1 MSGLTAT
8 GWVPKT
14 ATELLAELET
24 ALRGELGDD
33 VDVSAESVFG
43 PVLAVCATKLGEL
56 WELVGAV
63 YAARTPTGASG
74 EALTVLAGACP
85 AIERRD
91 ATKGTVTLT
100 VGLNAGVTLPSGSR
114 AHVDGE
120 PSNAWVTTES
130 VTNSTGSPTTLTVEA
145 EALDAGR
152 TRANAT
158 TISVIATPVSGWTSV
173 TNAAD
178 ATPGEEIETDA
189 ALRLR
194 REQSLQRAGSSPLDA
209 IAAQV
214 LEVEGVTQ
222 CVAWENTTLYTDSD
236 GRPAKSVE
244 VMVLGGDVGD
254 IARAI
259 WAAKAGGIETYGT
272 ETPVTFADDRGVSRT
287 VEFSRPTDLDLY
299 ATIQV
304 EIDPDTYAGDDA
316 VEDAFLDATDGLR
329 AGERA
334 RISDMVT
341 AVCAVE
347 GVIDAYIW
355 IGLTDVLAEQQR
367 DNIYP
372 GARNRAVFD
381 SARIDILRVT
391 TP

>member
-1 MSGLTAT
+1 MSGLTST

-14 ATELLAELET
+14 AAEVLTELEVAV
-24 ALRGELGDD
+24 RGELGDD

-43 PVLAVCATKLGEL
+43 PVLAACAVKFGEL
-56 WELVGAV
+56 WELAGAI
-63 YAARTPTGASG
+63 YAARTPWGAAG
-74 EALTVLAGACP
+74 EALDAAAGLSP
-85 AIERRD
+85 GLERRD
-91 ATKGTVTLT
+91 ATKGTVTLSVT
-100 VGLNAGVTLPSGSR
+100 LNNGVTIPAGSR

-120 PSNAWVTTES
+120 PANAWVTTES

-158 TISVIATPVSGWTSV
+158 TITVIATPVSGWTSV
-173 TNAAD
+173 TNLAD
-178 ATPGEEIETDA
+178 ATPGEEIELDA
-189 ALRLR
+189 AFRLR
-194 REQSLQRAGSSPLDA
+194 REQNLQRAGSSPLEA
-209 IAAQV
+209 IVAQV

-222 CVAWENTTLYTDSD
+222 CVAWENTSLVTDTA
-236 GRPAKSVE
+236 GRPGKSVE
-244 VMVLGGDVGD
+244 VMVLGGDDED

-272 ETPVTFADDRGVSRT
+272 TTETFADDRGVTQT
-287 VEFSRPTDLDLY
+287 VKFSRPSDLSVY

-304 EIDPDTYAGDDA
+304 EYDPSTYAGDAA
-316 VEDAFLDATDGLR
+316 VEDAFLEVTEGLR

-341 AVCAVE
+341 AVCAVA
-347 GVIDAYIW
+347 GVVDAYIW
-355 IGLTDVLAEQQR
+355 VGATGTWSEQQR
-367 DNIYP
+367 DNLYP
-372 GARNRAVFD
+372 GERSRCVFD
-381 SARIDILRVT
+381 SARIDIVRVA

>member
-14 ATELLAELET
+14 AAELLAELET

-100 VGLNAGVTLPSGSR
+100 VGLNAGVTLPAGSR

-158 TISVIATPVSGWTSV
+158 TITVIATPVSGWTSV

-194 REQSLQRAGSSPLDA
+194 REQSLQRAGSSPLGA

-222 CVAWENTTLYTDSD
+222 VSVYENASMHVDAI
-236 GRPAKSVE
+236 GRSPKSIDVL
-244 VMVLGGDVGD
+244 VLGGDDED

-259 WAAKAGGIETYGT
+259 WAAKAGGIQTIGST
-272 ETPVTFADDRGVSRT
+272 VVDFVDDRGLTRRVF
-287 VEFSRPTDLDLY
+287 FSRPTSLSMY
-299 ATIQV
+299 ATIRV
-304 EIDPDTYAGDDA
+304 EVDLDTYAGDDA
-316 VEDAFLDATDGLR
+316 VEDAFLEAADGLV
-329 AGERA
+329 AGEPS
-334 RISDMVT
+334 RISDLVT
-341 AVCAVE
+341 AVCDVA
-347 GVIDAYIW
+347 GVVDAYVL
-355 IGLTDVLAEQQR
+355 IGTVSTEALQQR
-367 DNIYP
+367 TNYTP
-372 GARNRAVFD
+372 SNRERCVF
-381 SARIDILRVT
+381 AAGRVEVVRGLS
-391 TP
+391 